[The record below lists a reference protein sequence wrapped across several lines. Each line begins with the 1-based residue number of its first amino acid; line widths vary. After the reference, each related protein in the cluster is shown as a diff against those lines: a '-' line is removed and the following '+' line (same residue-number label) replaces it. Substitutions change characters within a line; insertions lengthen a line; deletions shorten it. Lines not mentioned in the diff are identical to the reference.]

1 MAAPLI
7 GFKIKWL
14 ISLSLV
20 ALGFYAAFSF
30 FDMVREMLEAAARL
44 WPLLALGVIFFI
56 TGKLVKAHAKISQS
70 KADKSKQGE

>member
-7 GFKIKWL
+7 GWKIKWL

-30 FDMVREMLEAAARL
+30 VDMVREMLEAAARL
-44 WPLLALGVIFFI
+44 WPLLALAVTFFI
-56 TGKLVKAHAKISQS
+56 MGKIVKAHALKRQS
-70 KADKSKQGE
+70 KADESKQGD